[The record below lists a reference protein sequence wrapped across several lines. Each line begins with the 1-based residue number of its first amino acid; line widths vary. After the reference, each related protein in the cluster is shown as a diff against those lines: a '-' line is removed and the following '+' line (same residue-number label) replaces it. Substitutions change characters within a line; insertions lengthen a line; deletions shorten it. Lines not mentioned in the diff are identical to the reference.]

1 LEGFLDF
8 LDFPGDI
15 LNLDPQMIGFSCLQ
29 TMTKMLFQQALLAEE
44 LAIIFAVEHLS
55 LPQMSL
61 AGPLI

>member
-15 LNLDPQMIGFSCLQ
+15 LNLDPQMIGFSYLQ

-44 LAIIFAVEHLS
+44 LAIIFAVEHFS